1 MAVPKTVETVVVMGI
16 EGSGKSTLGGRLAR
30 ALGLPFIEADEF
42 HSEQSIAKMRQGLA
56 LNDDDR
62 WPWLAAVRRAA
73 RPAAPAVVACSAL
86 TRAHR
91 DALRLIGE
99 VRFVWLRIAEAD
111 ALARCAQRH
120 DHFAGTAL
128 VASQLATLQ
137 PPEAD
142 EVDLETFEAT
152 TPRREL
158 LSAVLAALAEPANRV
173 DPQGTWGGADAELGS
188 DDLDAIAHA
197 LAGSVIDA
205 GAHRVLLVP
214 PDQTRAPSRAG
225 ELTWRMEQRLTRR
238 GCEVAMLPAL
248 GTHRAMD
255 DDDAQRLFGGHR
267 DAQGLLVHDWRHG
280 VAELGKLPA
289 DEVVALS
296 GGLLDSDVVVE
307 VASSLLGEWDL
318 VVSLGQV
325 APHEVAGLAGYT
337 KNIVVGLGG
346 PSFIGASHLLGALVG
361 IETIMGEAANPVRDL
376 VDTAFDR
383 MVGPRLNVL
392 FVLTVVEDGPQGEVL
407 RAVLSGRGGTGRSGA
422 AAFREAASLSQRANI
437 AVVDEPWGRA
447 SCWLHAREY
456 RSTWLGNKAVYR
468 TRRALATGAE
478 LIVLAP
484 GVERFGEDPEIDRL
498 IRRHGYIGR
507 EAVLAAA
514 ADDAELRASP
524 GTMAH
529 LIHGSSEGRFA
540 ITYCTDPDGGGLT
553 PEELAGVGYGWRPL
567 AEELAHLGVD
577 ATTPTGPAVDA
588 HGERFAHVARPSLG
602 LWAAHRTA
610 Q

>member
-1 MAVPKTVETVVVMGI
+1 MTTPSTMVVMGI
-16 EGSGKSTLGGRLAR
+16 EGSGKSTLGRRLAH
-30 ALGLPFIEADEF
+30 ALGLPFIEADEL
-42 HSEQSIAKMRQGLA
+42 HSAHSVSKMRQGVA
-56 LNDDDR
+56 LTDDDR

-73 RPAAPAVVACSAL
+73 RAASPAVVACSAL

-99 VRFVWLRIAEAD
+99 VRFVWLRISEAD
-111 ALARCAQRH
+111 ALARCAHRK

-137 PPEAD
+137 PPED
-142 EVDLETFEAT
+142 EEVDVETFDAT
-152 TPRREL
+152 ASPDEL
-158 LSAVLAALAEPANRV
+158 FAAVLAVLAEPASQIR
-173 DPQGTWGGADAELGS
+173 PQAAWGGLDAALEDG
-188 DDLDAIAHA
+188 DLDAIADA
-197 LAGSVIDA
+197 LAGSVVDV
-205 GAHRVLLVP
+205 GATRVLLVP

-225 ELTWRMEQRLTRR
+225 ELAWRLERRLQKL
-238 GCEVAMLPAL
+238 GCEVAILPAL

-267 DAQGLLVHDWRHG
+267 DARGLLVHDWRHG
-280 VAELGKLPA
+280 VAELGRLRA

-296 GGLLDSDVVVE
+296 GGLLDSEVVVE
-307 VASSLLGEWDL
+307 VAAALVGDWDL

-337 KNIVVGLGG
+337 KNLVIGLGG

-361 IETIMGEAANPVRDL
+361 VETVMGEPANPVRDL

-383 MVGPRLNVL
+383 MVAPRLNVL
-392 FVLTVVEDGPQGEVL
+392 FVLTVVEDGPHGDVL
-407 RAVLSGRGGTGRSGA
+407 RAVVTGQGGTGRSGA
-422 AAFREAASLSQRANI
+422 AAFREAAAVSRRRNI
-437 AVVDEPWGRA
+437 TDVDEPWGRA
-447 SCWLHAREY
+447 SCWLAAREY

-498 IRRHGYIGR
+498 IRRHGYVGR
-507 EAVLAAA
+507 DAVLAAA
-514 ADDAELRASP
+514 AEDAELRASP

-529 LIHGSSEGRFA
+529 LIHGSSEGRFS
-540 ITYCTDPDGGGLT
+540 ITYCTDPDDGGLT
-553 PEELAGVGYGWRPL
+553 PEELRGVGYGWRPL
-567 AEELAHLGVD
+567 ADELVQLGVD
-577 ATTPTGPAVDA
+577 GTTPTGPAVDA
-588 HGERFAHVARPSLG
+588 RGQRFAHVAQPSLG
-602 LWAAHRTA
+602 LWMAR
-610 Q
+610 